1 MLVIPR
7 SEDLV
12 NVENMGIKTDGWKKK
27 KVKWS
32 IIP

>member
-12 NVENMGIKTDGWKKK
+12 NVENMGIKTDEWEKKK
-27 KVKWS
+27 KES
-32 IIP
+32 GR

>member
-12 NVENMGIKTDGWKKK
+12 NVENMGIKTDEWKKK
-27 KVKWS
+27 KES
-32 IIP
+32 GL